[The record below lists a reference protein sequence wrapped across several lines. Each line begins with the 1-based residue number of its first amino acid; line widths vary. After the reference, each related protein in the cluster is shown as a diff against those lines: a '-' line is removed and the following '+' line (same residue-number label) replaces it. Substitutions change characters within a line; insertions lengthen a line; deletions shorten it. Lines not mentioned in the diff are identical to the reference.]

1 MSISIGHLHALAHDC
16 KVEQLGKGEIWG
28 AGTWGEEGERGEK
41 GKRGKGGG
49 EGKGKK
55 KGGAVQHL
63 MLVKLSNS
71 SNAAS
76 MGQHQRKY
84 QQYNTCK

>member
-41 GKRGKGGG
+41 GKRGEGEGGG

-55 KGGAVQHL
+55 RGGGGSPTSDACQTVQQLKRSLNGPTSAEVSAV
-63 MLVKLSNS
+63 
-71 SNAAS
+71 
-76 MGQHQRKY
+76 
-84 QQYNTCK
+84 